1 MVWLFE
7 TRMWWKWNILF
18 YGQFHCK
25 AGCIYKVIGEDV
37 GTRFGTSK
45 YELDRP
51 LPRGKNKKVIGN

>member
-7 TRMWWKWNILF
+7 TGMWWKWNILF

-25 AGCIYKVIGEDV
+25 PGCIYKVIGENV

-51 LPRGKNKKVIGN
+51 LPRGQN